1 MTKPEPPA
9 TAVRMSLANGVLT
22 LTLDGPETRNAIS
35 PPVYREIQ
43 SRIIDAEHDPQVRA
57 IVLTGAGGFF
67 CSGGNVRGIRK
78 SREGTI
84 AQASRNTDALN
95 AMILAMRACPKP
107 IVAAVEGAAAG
118 AGLALAL
125 ACDLIVA
132 AEGAKLVAAYVK
144 IGLSPDAGLTHFLRE
159 GLPRQLAS
167 EMCFLGRPVP
177 AERLHAA
184 GVVNDVRPKGEALEA
199 ATELA
204 AALASGPVAAIGRIK
219 RQIASAPHND
229 LATQLALEAKA
240 INEARFGD
248 EAAEG
253 LAAFVEKRAPD
264 FARKG

>member
-1 MTKPEPPA
+1 MNSSEPPI
-9 TAVRMSLANGVLT
+9 TDLRPSLAGGVLT

-43 SRIIDAEHDPQVRA
+43 ARVIDAEHDPAVRA

-67 CSGGNVRGIRK
+67 CSGGNVRGIQK
-78 SREGTI
+78 SRQGTI
-84 AQASRNTDALN
+84 AQASQNTDALN

-107 IVAAVEGAAAG
+107 LVAAVEGAAAG

-125 ACDLIVA
+125 ACDMIIA
-132 AEGAKLVAAYVK
+132 AAGAKFVAAYVK

-184 GVVNDVRPKGEALEA
+184 GVVNAVCAKGEATTVA
-199 ATELA
+199 QALA
-204 AALASGPVAAIGRIK
+204 ADLAGGPVGAIGRIK
-219 RQIASAPHND
+219 AQIDEAPKND
-229 LATQLALEAKA
+229 LAAQLAIEAKA

-264 FARKG
+264 FARKT